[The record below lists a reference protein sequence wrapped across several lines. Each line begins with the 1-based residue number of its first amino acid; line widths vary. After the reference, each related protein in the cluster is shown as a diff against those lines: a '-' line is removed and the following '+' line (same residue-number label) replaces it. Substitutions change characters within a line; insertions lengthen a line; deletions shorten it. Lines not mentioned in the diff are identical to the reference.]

1 MNSEAQQSLALGAV
15 SIRGIGKAYRLYDKK
30 WGRAAEWLGAQHQ
43 HHLHWVLRDIS
54 LRVAPGEAVGII
66 GENGAGKSTLL
77 KLITGVSRP
86 TAGQI
91 VLGGHVSALLEL
103 GIGFNDMFTG
113 RQNAIDML
121 RLTGASDVD
130 IPALVQSIEAFAG
143 LGEYFEFPVR
153 TYSSGMQC
161 RLAFATATAVR
172 PDVLIVDE
180 ALSVGDVFFQ
190 QRCFD
195 RIQTFRESGTTL
207 LFVSHSVAAVYALC
221 DRAVLLRDG
230 AIVADGEPR
239 SVIDLYNAQVVAKTS
254 GHGLTVIA
262 DTQPVDVVAGATGAD
277 NEGEG
282 DRLASAADGA
292 SITRS
297 AELTVGSYA
306 EGTVTLTSVAVSQ
319 HGQAAAAVVADK
331 PMTVCAQF
339 AFTTDVHDPHVGL
352 QVRDARG
359 DVMYRSHTHGL
370 GHTLGTGVAGEVLE
384 VYFEFEARLLPGDYT
399 LTLGMGAGGK
409 VGGTLER
416 ALLRHQDIA
425 SFTVLRSADD
435 DFWDGRINLQPNVT
449 HRRLAAEDP
458 QQ

>member
-1 MNSEAQQSLALGAV
+1 MNSEAQQSLSLGAV

-30 WGRAAEWLGAQHQ
+30 WGRAAEWLGAQNQ
-43 HHLHWVLRDIS
+43 HYLHWVLRDIS

-91 VLGGHVSALLEL
+91 ALGGHVSALLEL
-103 GIGFNDMFTG
+103 GIGFNNMFTG

-130 IPALVQSIEAFAG
+130 MPALVEGIEAFAD

-239 SVIDLYNAQVVAKTS
+239 SVIDLYNAHVVAKTS
-254 GHGLTVIA
+254 GQGLTVIG
-262 DTQPVDVVAGATGAD
+262 DTQQVEVVAGVTGA
-277 NEGEG
+277 EGEA
-282 DRLASAADGA
+282 DTLASETDGA
-292 SITRS
+292 LVTRP
-297 AELTVGSYA
+297 AGLTVGSYA
-306 EGTVTLTSVAVSQ
+306 EGAVKLTSVVVSQ
-319 HGQAAAAVVADK
+319 QGQAAAAVVADK
-331 PMTVCAQF
+331 PMAVCARF
-339 AFTTDVHDPHVGL
+339 SFTTDVDDPHVGL

-370 GHTLGTGVAGEVLE
+370 GHTVGTGVAGELLE
-384 VYFEFEARLLPGDYT
+384 VCFEFEARLLPGDYT
-399 LTLGMGAGGK
+399 LTMGMGAGGK

-435 DFWDGRINLQPNVT
+435 DFWDGRVNLQPSVT

-458 QQ
+458 RE